1 MFRKPIIG
9 GLVLLLALLA
19 GCSAVRF
26 AYNQGPDLAFW
37 WLERYIDFDDAQE
50 PRAHEAIAAWF
61 RWHRSTQLPDYASLL
76 AKARSEVA
84 EPVTAGQIC
93 HWVDEVMARLDTAYE
108 HALPPLADMVRGLSP
123 QQLAHLER
131 KYEKN
136 NKEYR
141 KDFLQA
147 DAQERQRM
155 QVKRII
161 DGAELLYGRLN
172 DAQRD
177 AVVQWSADSPFD
189 PELWYVERQRRQQGA
204 VQALRRMAAE
214 HSDAEEVQRVLR
226 QLYEETFRSPR
237 PAYRAYQQRLWQ
249 HNCAFAAQVHNLS
262 TPEQRAQAV
271 KRLKGWEDDA
281 RSLAVQ
287 GTR

>member
-281 RSLAVQ
+281 RSLAAQ